1 MKIRNG
7 AAIPTGPLFSEL
19 DTGDVFMWQGDLY
32 IKAAFT
38 EYNAVELKTGAVF
51 FLNDG
56 DKVVPVNGEFVLT

>member
-1 MKIRNG
+1 MKIRG
-7 AAIPTGPLFSEL
+7 ATVPAGYLFSRL

-51 FLNDG
+51 FLDDG
-56 DKVVPVNGEFVLT
+56 DKVVPVNGEFVIT